1 MKRSYIDFKK
11 FSQINEDIKC
21 YSEQEQIDFAKV
33 SLVFISE
40 ICIHVLIF
48 TILLTLSGI
57 NSLILAIL
65 FAMICG
71 NVSFKAWYFN
81 GFSLTNLVFIKIFQN
96 NSNMMKI
103 LTYV

>member
-21 YSEQEQIDFAKV
+21 YSKQEQIDFAKV

-40 ICIHVLIF
+40 ILIHIIIF
-48 TILLTLSGI
+48 TALLMLSGI
-57 NSLILAIL
+57 NSIILAIL

-81 GFSLTNLVFIKIFQN
+81 GYSLTGWVFIRLFKN
-96 NSNMMKI
+96 NSKMMKI